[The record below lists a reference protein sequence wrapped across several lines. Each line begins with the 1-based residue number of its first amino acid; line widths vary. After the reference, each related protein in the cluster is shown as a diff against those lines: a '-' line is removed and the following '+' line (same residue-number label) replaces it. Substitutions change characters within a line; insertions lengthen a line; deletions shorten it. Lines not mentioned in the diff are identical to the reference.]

1 MVQGSHRLQRGITYY
16 EVGLQAARKKKMPL
30 AWKLQWVSGAGHE
43 VAEVIAPAGQSLFT
57 PQPDVK

>member
-1 MVQGSHRLQRGITYY
+1 
-16 EVGLQAARKKKMPL
+16 MPL
-30 AWKLQWVSGAGHE
+30 AWKLQWVSGAEHE